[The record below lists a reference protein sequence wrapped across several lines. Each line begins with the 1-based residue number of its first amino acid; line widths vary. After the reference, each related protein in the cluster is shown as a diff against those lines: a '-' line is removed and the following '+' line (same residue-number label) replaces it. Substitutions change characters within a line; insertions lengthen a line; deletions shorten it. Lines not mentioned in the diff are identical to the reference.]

1 MSNAVDSADV
11 QSPTPVW
18 LREPWPVL
26 LGIGVVAA
34 ILLIFDASPLT
45 RFERLWTD
53 FLLRLRFQMGAAGKP
68 DSNIFLVGLEKNDLV
83 GVSSVAAEY
92 ETYAEIIQIASDLK
106 ASVVT
111 LDLVMARGDPV
122 GAGPVIAA
130 ARRNGR
136 VVLAEVIGGATPL
149 RSFMFAPPEFPSG
162 AIDVKDDPDGVFRH
176 YHYGYSRSG
185 SCVPSL
191 ALAAYLMWQDA
202 RADLTCRDSATL
214 VWKELG
220 PDKRSLQEHTLSLRS
235 YRLNFRSGFSVPWD
249 RGFKYASVDDLRSKY
264 KLWKASGA
272 QAEVPGLPS
281 KGSLL
286 LVGANAPG
294 VGDAGPTP
302 FGQIEPLFELH
313 ATALNDLIQNKLL
326 TEAPGL
332 WNAVWAVSALLAF
345 TLLCRRTRTIL
356 ALFGLCAVM
365 ILLTLIISGLAL
377 LQQNLVLAAVTPA
390 AFLSLGLLA
399 ESGRRSALTS
409 LQKMRLRTTLG
420 RYFSPRVLED
430 VLRNPDVMKPREAEI
445 TVLLTDL
452 RNFTTITERLGT
464 QRMFDLLNDV
474 FEIETGAVLG
484 LDGSMEH
491 FVGDQFLA
499 YWGAP
504 RDQPDA
510 PDRAMQ
516 ASAII
521 IRQLDALHA
530 SLPPDVIDLFGYGL
544 AIHRGKALIG
554 NKGSRLRLDY
564 GILGDIVNGAARVES
579 LTKLYGVRQ
588 IITREVLDC
597 LANKPHCRLLDR
609 VRVKGKS
616 EPLEL
621 YEVLTTSLPERLA
634 LRDCYEKAWM
644 LYERGDFPQALG
656 AFAGLKETDRA
667 SQLLWKRCAELM
679 AASPSSWDGAY
690 QLEEK

>member
-1 MSNAVDSADV
+1 M
-11 QSPTPVW
+11 
-18 LREPWPVL
+18 L
-26 LGIGVVAA
+26 LGIAAVAA
-34 ILLIFDASPLT
+34 VLLIFDASPLT

-53 FLLRLRFQMGAAGKP
+53 FLLRLRFQMGAAAKP
-68 DSNIFLVGLEKNDLV
+68 DANVFLVGLENSDLV
-83 GVSSVAAEY
+83 GASSVADEY
-92 ETYAEIIQIASDLK
+92 STYAEIIQMASDLK
-106 ASVVT
+106 VSVVA
-111 LDLVMARGDPV
+111 LDLVMARGNSND
-122 GAGPVIAA
+122 AGPVIAA
-130 ARRNGR
+130 ARKNGR
-136 VVLAEVIGGATPL
+136 VVLAEVIGGTTPL
-149 RSFMFAPPEFPSG
+149 RSFMFPPAEFQSG

-176 YHYGYSRSG
+176 YAYGFSSSG

-202 RADLTCRDSATL
+202 RADLTCHDSASL

-220 PDKRSLQEHTLSLRS
+220 PDKRSLQERTLSLRP
-235 YRLNFRSGFSVPWD
+235 YRLNFRSRFSEPWD
-249 RGFKYASVDDLRSKY
+249 RGFKYASVHDLRSKY
-264 KLWKASGA
+264 KLWKASGS
-272 QAEVPGLPS
+272 QAVLPGLPS
-281 KGSLL
+281 EGSLV
-286 LVGANAPG
+286 LVGANASG

-313 ATALNDLIQNKLL
+313 ATALDDLIQNNLL
-326 TEAPGL
+326 AEASDP
-332 WNAVWAVSALLAF
+332 WNAVWTVSALIVF
-345 TLLCRRTRTIL
+345 TLVCGRIRTIP
-356 ALFGLCAVM
+356 ALFGLCAGMV
-365 ILLTLIISGLAL
+365 LLALVISGVAL
-377 LQQNLVLAAVTPA
+377 FRQNLVLAAVNPA
-390 AFLSLGLLA
+390 GFLGLCLLA
-399 ESGRRSALTS
+399 ESGRRSGLTS

-430 VLRNPDVMKPREAEI
+430 VLRNPDVMQPREAEI

-474 FEIETGAVLG
+474 FEIQTGAVIA

-504 RDQPDA
+504 WDQPDA
-510 PDRAMQ
+510 SDRAMN

-521 IRQLDALHA
+521 IRQLDALQA
-530 SLPPDVIDLFGYGL
+530 NLPADVIDLFGYGL

-597 LANKPHCRLLDR
+597 VANKPECRFLDR
-609 VRVKGKS
+609 VRVKGKIK
-616 EPLEL
+616 PLEL
-621 YEVLTTSLPERLA
+621 YEVLTSPALERLA
-634 LRDCYEKAWM
+634 LRDCYEKAWT
-644 LYERGDFPQALG
+644 LYERGDFLQALG
-656 AFAGLKETDRA
+656 VFAGLRETDRA
-667 SQLLWKRCAELM
+667 SQLLWKRCEELI
-679 AASPSSWDGAY
+679 ASSPSSWDGAY
-690 QLEEK
+690 QLAEK